1 MSKKTLNKTNLE
13 KLGAEKL
20 AELVM
25 DLVQGSAAL
34 QRRARMELSAAQGPK
49 DVAADIR
56 KRFASLRRSTGYL
69 DWRQQKALVKD
80 LDGLLSAIENTV
92 APDDAGEAFE
102 LLWSFLQLAPSIHER
117 TDDSNG
123 AIGSVMDDAVE
134 LISRVAPRIT
144 SDRATLAERIL
155 EAVADAGYGE
165 FDGIIPATAEA
176 LGTEGLEHL
185 KQITEAWAAQPPT
198 AQDLA
203 RYAGYRFSTS
213 PEQIVQRNRQT
224 TRSIILADIADA
236 QGDVDAYIARYS
248 EEQLTYGTIA
258 PDVTRRLL
266 DVGRVEEAFGIVER
280 ARAAEDGKSFRM
292 LHDGLDEVYE
302 ECLEKLGKTAELKD
316 HLWNTFQ
323 QNLSGRS
330 LRRYLKLLPDFEDID
345 AEEKALG
352 IAEAFSDTDVA
363 IGFLV
368 GWPAHERAARVVLA
382 RADELDGNSYH
393 TLTSAAAALEAR
405 YPLAA
410 ILMRRAMIQDTLDA
424 GRSKRYRHAARHLA
438 ECQSCDAAIE
448 DYGHVPMHEQFVK
461 ALKQKHGR
469 KYGFWQLVDV

>member
-1 MSKKTLNKTNLE
+1 MSKKTLNKANLE

-56 KRFASLRRSTGYL
+56 KRFASLRRATSYL
-69 DWRQQKALVKD
+69 DWRQQRALVKD
-80 LDGLLSAIENTV
+80 LEGLLSAIEHKV

-102 LLWSFLQLAPSIHER
+102 LLWSLLKLAPSIHER

-123 AIGSVMDDAVE
+123 AIGSVIADAVD
-134 LISRVAPRIT
+134 LIAKVAPRI
-144 SDRATLAERIL
+144 SPDREALAERIL

-198 AQDLA
+198 AHELA
-203 RYAGYRFSTS
+203 RCAGYRFSTS
-213 PEQIVQRNRQT
+213 PEQIVQRNKQAT
-224 TRSIILADIADA
+224 LSIILADIADA

-248 EEQLTYGTIA
+248 EEQLTFGTIA
-258 PDVTRRLL
+258 PDIARRLL
-266 DVGRVEEAFGIVER
+266 DAGRVEEAFGIVER
-280 ARAAEDGKSFRM
+280 ARAAEGVKAFSM
-292 LHDGLDEVYE
+292 LHDDLDEVYE
-302 ECLEKLGKTAELKD
+302 ECLDKLGKMDELKD
-316 HLWNTFQ
+316 HLWSTFQ

-330 LRRYLKLLPDFEDID
+330 LRRYLKLLPDFEDFE

-352 IAEAFSDTDVA
+352 IAEAFSDTGTA
-363 IGFLV
+363 ISFLV

-382 RADELDGNSYH
+382 RAEDLDGNSYH
-393 TLTSAAAALEAR
+393 TLTAAAAALEVR

-410 ILMRRAMIQDTLDA
+410 TLMRRAMVQDTLDA
-424 GRSKRYRHAARHLA
+424 GRSKRYQYAARHLA
-438 ECQSCDAAIE
+438 ECQACDAAIE
-448 DYGHVPMHEQFVK
+448 SYGHVPTHEQFVQ

-469 KYGFWQLVDV
+469 KYGFWQLVDE